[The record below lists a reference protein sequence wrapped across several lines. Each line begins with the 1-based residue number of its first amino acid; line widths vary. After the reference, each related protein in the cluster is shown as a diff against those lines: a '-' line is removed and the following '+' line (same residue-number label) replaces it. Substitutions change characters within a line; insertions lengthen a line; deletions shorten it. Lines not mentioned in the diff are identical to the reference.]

1 MPEQKLL
8 QGTVVK
14 GLGGLF
20 QVIPDSE
27 DRCVACRA
35 RGNLHKN
42 DARLLV
48 GDRVL
53 ISEPSGSEAVVE
65 EILPRRNAL
74 IRPPMANL
82 DMLYA
87 VIASAKPAPVLE
99 TVDKLLAIAEHNG
112 IRVALIVT
120 KQDFAPAAAE
130 SYAEI
135 YRRVGIPVFAISSVT
150 GEGLE
155 TLRKDVAEQMRG
167 GAVAALTGASG
178 VGKSTLLNCL
188 FPELSLTTGEIS
200 RKIERGRHTTRHVEL
215 FPVRGGGFLAD
226 TPGFSLLDFV
236 HFDFFELDDLFDS
249 FREFS
254 PYRGACRYSD
264 CTHTGEGVGECA
276 IARAVSE
283 GRIPESRHESYRA
296 LYRILKEKTKYRS

>member
-1 MPEQKLL
+1 MSELAL
-8 QGTVVK
+8 TGGIVVK

-20 QVIPDSE
+20 EVVTDGDRRRIP
-27 DRCVACRA
+27 CRA

-42 DARLLV
+42 DAKLLV

-65 EILPRRNAL
+65 QILPRKNAL

-82 DMLYA
+82 DTIYA
-87 VIASAKPAPVLE
+87 VIASAKPAPILE

-112 IRVALIVT
+112 IRVALIIT
-120 KQDFAPAAAE
+120 KSDFDPSAAE
-130 SYAEI
+130 RYAEV
-135 YRRVGIPVFAISSVT
+135 YRRVGIPVFTLSAMTGDGVGALEADIS
-150 GEGLE
+150 
-155 TLRKDVAEQMRG
+155 EQMRN

-178 VGKSTLLNCL
+178 VGKSTLLNRL
-188 FPELSLTTGEIS
+188 FPELSLSTGEIS

-215 FPVRGGGFLAD
+215 FPVREGGFLAD

-249 FREFS
+249 FREFA
-254 PYRGACRYSD
+254 PYRGECRYSD
-264 CTHTGEGVGECA
+264 CTHTGEGRGECA
-276 IARAVSE
+276 IAKAVSE
-283 GRIPESRHESYRA
+283 GLIPESRHESYRT

>member
-1 MPEQKLL
+1 MPEQTLSSAI
-8 QGTVVK
+8 VVK
-14 GLGGLF
+14 GLGGRF
-20 QVIPDSE
+20 EIVPERE
-27 DRCVACRA
+27 DRRIVCRA

-53 ISEPSGSEAVVE
+53 FSEPSGSEAVIE
-65 EILPRRNAL
+65 EILPRKNAL

-82 DMLYA
+82 DALYA

-112 IRVALIVT
+112 IRAALVIT
-120 KQDFAPAAAE
+120 KQDFSPEAAE

-135 YRRVGIPVFAISSVT
+135 YRRVGIPVFRISSVT
-150 GEGLE
+150 GEGIEELAE
-155 TLRKDVAEQMRG
+155 DVGVQMKN

-178 VGKSTLLNCL
+178 VGKSTLLNRL
-188 FPELSLTTGEIS
+188 FPELSLATGEIS

-215 FPVRGGGFLAD
+215 FPLKNGGFLAD

-236 HFDFFELDDLFDS
+236 HFDFFELDDLFDA
-249 FREFS
+249 FREFA

-264 CTHTGEGVGECA
+264 CTHTKEGAGECA

-283 GRIPESRHESYRA
+283 GRISESRRESYRA

>member
-1 MPEQKLL
+1 MPEQRLSSAI
-8 QGTVVK
+8 VVK
-14 GLGGLF
+14 GLGGRF
-20 QVIPDSE
+20 EIVPERE
-27 DRCVACRA
+27 DRRIVCRA

-53 ISEPSGSEAVVE
+53 FSEPSGSEAVIE
-65 EILPRRNAL
+65 EILPRKNAL

-82 DMLYA
+82 DALYA

-112 IRVALIVT
+112 IRAALVIT
-120 KQDFAPAAAE
+120 KQDFSPEAAE

-135 YRRVGIPVFAISSVT
+135 YRRVGIPVFTISSVT

-155 TLRKDVAEQMRG
+155 ALAEDVGGQMKN

-178 VGKSTLLNCL
+178 VGKSTLLNRL
-188 FPELSLTTGEIS
+188 FPELSLATGEIS

-215 FPVRGGGFLAD
+215 FPLTNGGFLAD

-236 HFDFFELDDLFDS
+236 HFDFFELDDLFDA
-249 FREFS
+249 FREFA

-264 CTHTGEGVGECA
+264 CTHTKEGAGECA

-283 GRIPESRHESYRA
+283 GRISESRRESYRA